1 MSDAILDEESIDKA
15 VAMFESAGL
24 NSPEALLASA
34 RLFTASLARLQ
45 AEAREIRTDMG
56 EVDIR
61 RFATEHLNEV
71 IYDIQDTIP
80 VAVRL
85 FNSFMRDPT
94 DEKAGPSE

>member
-1 MSDAILDEESIDKA
+1 MSDEILDEDSIIKA
-15 VAMFESAGL
+15 VAMFESAEL
-24 NSPEALLASA
+24 KSPEALLASA
-34 RLFTASLARLQ
+34 RLFTASLARLR
-45 AEAREIRTDMG
+45 AEARDVRTEMG
-56 EVDIR
+56 ETDIR

-94 DEKAGPSE
+94 DENAPPE